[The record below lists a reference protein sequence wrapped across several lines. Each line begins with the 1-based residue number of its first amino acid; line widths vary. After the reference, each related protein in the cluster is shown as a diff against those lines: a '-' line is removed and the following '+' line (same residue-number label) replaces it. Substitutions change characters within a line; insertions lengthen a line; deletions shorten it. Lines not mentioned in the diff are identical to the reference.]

1 MKSVF
6 FITIAATIAAT
17 SGTLFAADEPTQALT
32 KAQTDFFESK
42 VRPMLVDKCYK
53 CHSATSEKV
62 KGGLQLDTRNSLLT
76 GGNTGP
82 GFIPGK
88 PAESLL
94 IRAVNG
100 SDPDLQMP
108 PKGEKL
114 TPQQVADL
122 TQWVRMGGPD
132 PRVASAVSTTNAYAG
147 VGRQHWAFQPVK
159 KPSVPDVKTT
169 GWAQTPVDKFILE
182 KLEEK
187 GMKPNPTADKR
198 TLIRR
203 ASFDLTGLPPTTDEA
218 NDFIADNAPDAFA
231 KVVDRLLASSAYGE
245 RWGRHWL
252 DVARY
257 SDTKG
262 DVKRQRED
270 VRYPHAW
277 TYRDYVVDAFNK
289 DKPYNQFIIEQLAAD
304 RLPSGS
310 DKSVLAAL
318 GFLTLGDRFNGMMP
332 DIINDRIDVT
342 SKAFL
347 GLTVSCARCH
357 DHKFDPIPQ
366 KDYYSLYG
374 IFSSSY
380 EPENLP
386 PLKPITITAEYQDY
400 QKKMTELDK
409 QSVELR
415 KEFVGMKKSG
425 GDAKKRKQL
434 QKDQQQLIRQ
444 HADLETKHP
453 GVPAKANVLVDSAKP
468 KDSPVFIRGEA
479 DNKGDIV
486 PRRFLEILS
495 PAARPTFKNG
505 SGRLD
510 LAQAIASPQNP
521 MTARVLVN
529 RVWTHHF
536 GDGFVS
542 TPDDLGNMASTP
554 THPKLLDYLSAKF
567 MAEGWSIK
575 KLHREIML
583 SAVYQQTSA
592 TNPRFA
598 ELDPENGLLWRAN
611 VRRLDFESLR
621 DSILAISG
629 ALDRTMGGKPVDLG
643 AEPYTTRRSV
653 YGYID
658 RRNMPEVMTQFDFA
672 NPDAPTGKRHETIV
686 PQQALFMMNSPLV
699 AEQARKLVHRPEF
712 DGLAK
717 EEERVRALY
726 LAIFQRPP
734 TPAEVKMAME
744 FVDGTPAGVDRPDGS
759 VQVAQLRPREIIR
772 DKNAKKAGK
781 KGMPP
786 PQQAGIRPRAPLG
799 AWEKLAHA
807 LFQTNEASFIN

>member
-1 MKSVF
+1 M
-6 FITIAATIAAT
+6 A
-17 SGTLFAADEPTQALT
+17 T
-32 KAQTDFFESK
+32 KADRSGKTGTPGSL
-42 VRPMLVDKCYK
+42 RP
-53 CHSATSEKV
+53 AGTTE
-62 KGGLQLDTRNSLLT
+62 GG
-76 GGNTGP
+76 
-82 GFIPGK
+82 
-88 PAESLL
+88 
-94 IRAVNG
+94 
-100 SDPDLQMP
+100 
-108 PKGEKL
+108 
-114 TPQQVADL
+114 
-122 TQWVRMGGPD
+122 
-132 PRVASAVSTTNAYAG
+132 
-147 VGRQHWAFQPVK
+147 
-159 KPSVPDVKTT
+159 VPDVKTS

-203 ASFDLTGLPPTTDEA
+203 ASFDLTGLPPTTDEV
-218 NDFIADNAPDAFA
+218 NDFIADNSPDAFA

-270 VRYPHAW
+270 FRYPHAW

-304 RLPSGS
+304 RLPTGS

-386 PLKPITITAEYQDY
+386 PLKPVTITAEYQDY
-400 QKKMTELDK
+400 QKKVAELDK
-409 QSVELR
+409 QGAELR
-415 KEFVGMKKSG
+415 KEFVGMKKAG
-425 GDAKKRKQL
+425 GDAQKRKQL

-453 GVPAKANVLVDSAKP
+453 GVPAKANGIVDSAKP

-479 DNKGDIV
+479 DNKGEIV
-486 PRRFLEILS
+486 PRRFLEILTG
-495 PAARPTFKNG
+495 PNRPVYRTG
-505 SGRLD
+505 SGRLE

-592 TNPRFA
+592 TNPRF
-598 ELDPENGLLWRAN
+598 
-611 VRRLDFESLR
+611 
-621 DSILAISG
+621 
-629 ALDRTMGGKPVDLG
+629 VD
-643 AEPYTTRRSV
+643 
-653 YGYID
+653 
-658 RRNMPEVMTQFDFA
+658 
-672 NPDAPTGKRHETIV
+672 
-686 PQQALFMMNSPLV
+686 
-699 AEQARKLVHRPEF
+699 
-712 DGLAK
+712 
-717 EEERVRALY
+717 
-726 LAIFQRPP
+726 
-734 TPAEVKMAME
+734 
-744 FVDGTPAGVDRPDGS
+744 
-759 VQVAQLRPREIIR
+759 
-772 DKNAKKAGK
+772 
-781 KGMPP
+781 
-786 PQQAGIRPRAPLG
+786 
-799 AWEKLAHA
+799 
-807 LFQTNEASFIN
+807 

>member
-1 MKSVF
+1 MKRAF
-6 FITIAATIAAT
+6 FTAVAFAITAA
-17 SGTLFAADEPTQALT
+17 SGTAFAAAEPTQALS

-42 VRPMLVDKCYK
+42 VRPVLADKCYK

-62 KGGLQLDTRNSLLT
+62 KGGLRLDTRDALLQ

-82 GFIPGK
+82 GVIPGK

-94 IRAVNG
+94 IRAING

-108 PKGEKL
+108 PKGEKP
-114 TPQQVADL
+114 TAQQVADL
-122 TQWVRMGGPD
+122 TQWIRMGAPD
-132 PRVASAVSTTNAYAG
+132 PRVASATSTNNAYAG
-147 VGRQHWAFQPVK
+147 VGRQHWAFQPVQ
-159 KPSVPDVKTT
+159 KPSVPEVKTA

-187 GMKPNPTADKR
+187 GMKPNPITDKR

-203 ASFDLTGLPPTTDEA
+203 ASFDLTGLPPTTDEV
-218 NDFIADNAPDAFA
+218 NDFIADSSPAAFA
-231 KVVDRLLASSAYGE
+231 KVVDRLLASPAYGE

-270 VRYPHAW
+270 FRYPHAW
-277 TYRDYVVDAFNK
+277 TYRDYVIDAFNK

-304 RLPSGS
+304 RLSTGS

-332 DIINDRIDVT
+332 DIVNDRIDVT
-342 SKAFL
+342 TKAFL

-357 DHKFDPIPQ
+357 DHKFDPVPQ

-386 PLKPITITAEYQDY
+386 PLKPIKITPEYQEY
-400 QKKMTELDK
+400 QKKTAELDLK
-409 QSVELR
+409 AQELR
-415 KEFVGMKKSG
+415 KEFAGMRKGG
-425 GDAKKRKQL
+425 GDAQKRREL
-434 QKDQQQLIRQ
+434 IREQQQLIRQ
-444 HADLETKHP
+444 HGDLETKHP
-453 GVPAKANVLVDSAKP
+453 GVPAKANVILDSSKP
-468 KDSPVFIRGEA
+468 KDSPLFIRGEA
-479 DNKGDIV
+479 DNKGEIV
-486 PRRFLEILS
+486 PRRFLEILTG
-495 PAARPTFKNG
+495 PNRPVYRTG
-505 SGRLD
+505 SGRLE

-521 MTARVLVN
+521 MTSRVLVN
-529 RVWTHHF
+529 RVWMHHF

-542 TPDDLGNMASTP
+542 TPDDFGNMASPP
-554 THPKLLDYLSAKF
+554 THPKLLDYLSSKF

-592 TNPRFA
+592 TNPRYA
-598 ELDPENGLLWRAN
+598 EMDPENDLLWRAN

-621 DSILAISG
+621 DSILGISG
-629 ALDRTMGGKPVDLG
+629 SLDRTMGGKPVDLG

-658 RRNMPEVMTQFDFA
+658 RRNMPEVLTQFDFA

-712 DGLAK
+712 EGLSK
-717 EEERVRALY
+717 EEDRVRALY

-734 TPAEVKMAME
+734 TPSEVKLAME
-744 FVDGTPAGVDRPDGS
+744 FVDGTPKGVDRPDAA
-759 VQVAQLRPREIIR
+759 VQVAQLRPKEMMKGKDARKAA
-772 DKNAKKAGK
+772 KNGQNSPQAS
-781 KGMPP
+781 GM
-786 PQQAGIRPRAPLG
+786 RPRAPLG